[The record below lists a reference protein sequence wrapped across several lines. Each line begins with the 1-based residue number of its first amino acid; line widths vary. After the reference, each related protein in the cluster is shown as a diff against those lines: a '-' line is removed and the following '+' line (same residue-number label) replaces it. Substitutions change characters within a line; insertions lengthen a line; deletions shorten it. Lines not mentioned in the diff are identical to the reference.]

1 MVVSLYTAELGVM
14 DVLEM
19 TGIEFTMVTVPVAIF
34 PFMKPSLG
42 VTSTVHC
49 SPTAVALAGTV
60 LVEYDVATPS
70 FFHI

>member
-19 TGIEFTMVTVPVAIF
+19 TGTELAMVTALVAIF
-34 PFMKPSLG
+34 PFINPSLG

-60 LVEYDVATPS
+60 LVEYDVAIPS
-70 FFHI
+70 FFHT